1 MAQNNNFIPSFYLQ
15 SCSYYHYILPVQALK
30 DYSSLRDS
38 LKESNY
44 IIFHRLAERKCI
56 FEQFHF
62 PEQLFISG
70 LKTGLL
76 SIFYPF

>member
-1 MAQNNNFIPSFYLQ
+1 MAQNNNLISSFYLQ
-15 SCSYYHYILPVQALK
+15 SCFHYHYILPAQALK

-38 LKESNY
+38 LKENNY
-44 IIFHRLAERKCI
+44 IIFHRLAESKCI

-62 PEQLFISG
+62 PEQLFISE

-76 SIFYPF
+76 STFYPF